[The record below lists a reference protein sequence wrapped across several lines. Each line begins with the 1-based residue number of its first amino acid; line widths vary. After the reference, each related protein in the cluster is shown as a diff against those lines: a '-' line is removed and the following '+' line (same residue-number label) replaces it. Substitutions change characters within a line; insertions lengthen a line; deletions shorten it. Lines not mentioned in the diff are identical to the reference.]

1 MKIYVKASKKNRV
14 MASKFDKY
22 TKYDDD
28 FKSNVIGR
36 MIADVKYWINSG
48 KSKGLT
54 YKDHFWWA
62 GSIDEQIEAL
72 RLIYDSYEDKDDL
85 IVTQDDIDYYI
96 SEMEKAVRDRDEE
109 EYAEAQRQD
118 RELFERNAPWFLRR

>member
-1 MKIYVKASKKNRV
+1 
-14 MASKFDKY
+14 MASQFDKY

-54 YKDHFWWA
+54 YQDHFWWA

-96 SEMEKAVRDRDEE
+96 SEMEKAVRDRDED

-118 RELFERNAPWFLRR
+118 RELFERNAPWLLRR